1 MTCPLCQ
8 KRPAKRACPALQR
21 DICPTCCAT
30 KRLVEI
36 SCPEDCRYLDSSQRH
51 PAAVVRRQI
60 DQDVT
65 ILMGSMGRLSEQ
77 QLQLFFL
84 LESIIVGFKPEG
96 FGRILDSDV
105 AQATGALA
113 KSLETASRGVIFEE
127 ATSSSVAEGL
137 RKEIRPILDELTKA
151 GGARAERE
159 VALVLRG
166 IERGAR
172 HEGPLVEAGP
182 TGYLELI
189 TRVLQQGTPKTPP
202 VLLR

>member
-1 MTCPLCQ
+1 
-8 KRPAKRACPALQR
+8 
-21 DICPTCCAT
+21 
-30 KRLVEI
+30 
-36 SCPEDCRYLDSSQRH
+36 
-51 PAAVVRRQI
+51 
-60 DQDVT
+60 
-65 ILMGSMGRLSEQ
+65 MGSMGRLSEQ